1 MTTLLEA
8 VSKIP
13 TFKFNDYG
21 RFLLRKRMLFD
32 LIIERARRTYTDTE
46 YDDADDQEKHEA
58 NFPTYFKYSCKTVID
73 ELSVDMSVQV
83 LKELLRDFGGYSALR
98 QVKTLPKKDITK
110 HDRLVYTIRHILMS
124 GMINIFDNFTV
135 ERASGAC
142 TCGRKHSQCV
152 IPTLNK

>member
-1 MTTLLEA
+1 MTTLSET

-21 RFLLRKRMLFD
+21 KFLLRKRMLFD
-32 LIIERARRTYTDTE
+32 LIIERARKTYIDTE
-46 YDDADDQEKHEA
+46 YDDDDREKHEA
-58 NFPTYFKYSCKTVID
+58 NFPTYFKDACKKVID

-83 LKELLRDFGGYSALR
+83 LKELLRDFGGYSALK
-98 QVKTLPKKDITK
+98 QVKTIPKKDITK
-110 HDRLVYTIRHILMS
+110 HDRLVYAIRHILFN

-142 TCGRKHSQCV
+142 TCGRKH
-152 IPTLNK
+152 